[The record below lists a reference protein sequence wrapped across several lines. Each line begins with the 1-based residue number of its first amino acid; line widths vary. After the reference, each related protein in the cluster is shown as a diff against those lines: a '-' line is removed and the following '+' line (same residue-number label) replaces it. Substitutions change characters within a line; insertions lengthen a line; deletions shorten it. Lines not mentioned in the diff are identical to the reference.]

1 MKWISDDDNFWDT
14 WNIGGLIDT
23 TPDNKKFSFC
33 GQNIHSVMNHLDDR
47 FITDVDMSD
56 RGGYIVFNTGV
67 SNH

>member
-1 MKWISDDDNFWDT
+1 
-14 WNIGGLIDT
+14 
-23 TPDNKKFSFC
+23 
-33 GQNIHSVMNHLDDR
+33 MNHLDDR